1 MAQKSLEFRVQSA
14 LPHVFVGAGMAAHIL
29 HVAYYPTLQ
38 ATQALMLK
46 SAGYEVTSVLGND
59 NARALDPRVIA
70 AADLVVVGFC
80 APHSV
85 RAELVLW
92 FKTQYPKLPVVA
104 LQSTRWEEFG
114 EADASAFSE
123 SPTIWLEKIASI
135 LKS

>member
-1 MAQKSLEFRVQSA
+1 
-14 LPHVFVGAGMAAHIL
+14 MAAHIL

-38 ATQALMLK
+38 ATQALVLK

-59 NARALDPRVIA
+59 NARALDAAVIG
-70 AADLVVVGFC
+70 AADLIVVGFC

-92 FKTQYPKLPVVA
+92 FKTQYPKLPIVA
-104 LQSTRWEEFG
+104 LRSSSWEEFP
-114 EADASAFSE
+114 EADASTFAE

-135 LKS
+135 LKSQS